1 MKQPKTLPTHDTSQS
16 PTETALGLRALEPH
30 ELKLVS
36 GGDAEPGLCR
46 PGVPMDR
53 QPGCKGPL
61 RD

>member
-16 PTETALGLRALEPH
+16 PTQTALGLHALEPH

-46 PGVPMDR
+46 PGVPMER